1 MLFSS
6 VTFLYYF
13 LPITLLL
20 YYLVPK
26 ACKNV
31 VLLLS
36 SLIFYGWGEPRYLFV
51 MLFSVLSGYVLGLL
65 IEKYREGKLGKVF
78 LVLSLCSSVG
88 TLGYY
93 KYVDF
98 FIENFAKVTGMPLT
112 TLRIALPM
120 GISFYTFQIM
130 SYTVDVYR
138 GEVKAQSNLVTLAT
152 YITMFPQLIAGP
164 IVRYQDLESAL
175 SNRSILPDEVW
186 QGGKRFLIGLGKK
199 VLLANTFGEFVA
211 QFQNAREQSVLFY
224 WLYALAYTLQIYYD
238 FSGYSDMAIGL
249 GKMLGFTFPENF
261 QYPYISTSI
270 TEFWRRWHMTL
281 GGWFRDYVYIPL
293 GGNRVPKWKWIR
305 NIFIVWF
312 LTGFWHGAAWN
323 FILWGLFYG
332 VLLLV
337 EKLWLGKYLHKN
349 LLSHLYVMLCVM
361 VGFVIF
367 GAENIGEAK
376 TVLAGMIGFSA
387 SSAKTLGSGLPFASQ
402 ESIYYGKSFFLL
414 FFFGILGAFGWPAN
428 FGQRMKLLFE
438 GEKSVLFQSLEGM
451 WFVGILL
458 LATAYLVDGS
468 FNPFLYF
475 RF

>member
-65 IEKYREGKLGKVF
+65 IEKYREGKFGKVF

-98 FIENFAKVTGMPLT
+98 FIENFGKVTGMHLPA
-112 TLRIALPM
+112 LRIALPI

-138 GEVKAQSNLVTLAT
+138 GKVKAQSNLVTLAT

-186 QGGKRFLIGLGKK
+186 HGGKRFLIGLGKK

-332 VLLLV
+332 ALLLV

-387 SSAKTLGSGLPFASQ
+387 TSANAITRVLPFVSQ

-414 FFFGILGAFGWPAN
+414 FFFGILGATGWPAN

-438 GEKSVLFQSLEGM
+438 GEKSVLFQILEGM